1 MAWNIVIAGGGFGGL
16 YAARTLERVLPRASA
31 RITLVNDV
39 NFMLYTPLMP
49 GAAGGTLEPRHVV
62 VPLRDQLDHTDLRL
76 GRVTGANPDE
86 SCLLVHTLEGHEER
100 LRYDHLIVS
109 LGSVSRTLPIPGLA
123 EHATGFKSL
132 PEAIGLR
139 NRLVRHLEMAET
151 LDDPEQRAAYLTFV
165 FVGGGYAGVE
175 GLAELQDFAADAI
188 DEYPRCRTQG
198 MRWVL
203 VEAADRIMGEIAPDL
218 AEFCMRELRGRGIE
232 IRTRTTIEE
241 VTATAARLSDGETIP
256 TRSVCWTAGV
266 RPHPVV
272 ERLGLPLE
280 RGRIKV
286 DSYLQVAGRDN
297 VWAIGDCAA
306 VPDPAKKYKEP
317 CPPTCQHS
325 LRQGRNVARN
335 VAAAIGT
342 GRRRKFTYRT
352 LGVFVDLGRRKAVAS
367 TIGIKWRGTPA
378 WLLARTYHLAMMP
391 GMGRR
396 ARLLVDW
403 NVGLL
408 FGRDISELGQLGQP
422 PPSLDG
428 DSALEAH
435 SSGGTTAVHS

>member
-1 MAWNIVIAGGGFGGL
+1 
-16 YAARTLERVLPRASA
+16 
-31 RITLVNDV
+31 
-39 NFMLYTPLMP
+39 
-49 GAAGGTLEPRHVV
+49 
-62 VPLRDQLDHTDLRL
+62 
-76 GRVTGANPDE
+76 
-86 SCLLVHTLEGHEER
+86 
-100 LRYDHLIVS
+100 
-109 LGSVSRTLPIPGLA
+109 VSRTLPIPGLA
-123 EHATGFKSL
+123 DHGIGFKTL
-132 PEAIGLR
+132 PEAIALR
-139 NRLVRHLEMAET
+139 NRLVRSLEMAET
-151 LDDPEQRAAYLTFV
+151 LDDPNRRAEYLNFV

-188 DEYPRCRTQG
+188 QEYPRCRTQG

-203 VEAADRIMGEIAPDL
+203 VEAAERIMGEIAPDL

-232 IRTRTTIEE
+232 IKTRTLLEE
-241 VTATAARLSDGETIP
+241 VTATSARLSDGEVIP

-272 ERLGLPLE
+272 EKLGLPIGQG
-280 RGRIKV
+280 GRIEV
-286 DSYLQVAGRDN
+286 DSYMQVAGHER

-306 VPDPAKKYKEP
+306 VPDPAKRYAAP

-325 LRQGRNVARN
+325 LRQGRDVARN

-342 GRRRKFTYRT
+342 GKRRKFRYKT

-367 TIGIKWRGTPA
+367 TVGIKWRGTPA
-378 WLLARTYHLAMMP
+378 WLLARTYHLLAMP
-391 GMGRR
+391 GWGRR

-422 PPSLDG
+422 TPALADEP
-428 DSALEAH
+428 LEAH
-435 SSGGTTAVHS
+435 SSGGTTALH

>member
-1 MAWNIVIAGGGFGGL
+1 MAWRIVIAGGGFGGL
-16 YAARTLERVLPRASA
+16 YAARTLEKVLPRASA
-31 RITLVNDV
+31 RITLINDV

-62 VPLRDQLDHTDLRL
+62 VPLREQLEQTDLRL
-76 GRVTGANPDE
+76 GRVTGADPSQDCV
-86 SCLLVHTLEGHEER
+86 SVQTLEGHVER
-100 LRYDHLIVS
+100 IHYDHLIVA

-139 NRLVRHLEMAET
+139 NKLVRHLEMAET
-151 LDDPEQRAAYLTFV
+151 LEDPDARAEYLNFV

-188 DEYPRCRTQG
+188 QEYPRCKAQG

-203 VEAADRIMGEIAPDL
+203 VEAAERIMGEIAPDL

-232 IRTRTTIEE
+232 IRTRTTLEE
-241 VTATAARLSDGETIP
+241 VTATTARLSDGETIP

-266 RPHPVV
+266 RPHPVI
-272 ERLGLPLE
+272 ERLGLPLTE
-280 RGRIKV
+280 RGRIEV
-286 DSYLQVAGRDN
+286 DRYMQVAGHER
-297 VWAIGDCAA
+297 VWAIGDGAA

-342 GRRRKFTYRT
+342 GRSKPFRYKT

-367 TIGIKWRGTPA
+367 TLGIKWRGTPA
-378 WLLARTYHLAMMP
+378 WLLARTYHLAAMP

-396 ARLLVDW
+396 ARLLIDW

-422 PPSLDG
+422 PPSLHDETT
-428 DSALEAH
+428 LEAH
-435 SSGGTTAVHS
+435 SSGGTTAVH

>member
-62 VPLRDQLDHTDLRL
+62 VPLRDQLDQTDLRL
-76 GRVTGANPDE
+76 GRVVGAEPDE
-86 SCLLVHTLEGHEER
+86 NCLVVDALEGHQER
-100 LRYDHLIVS
+100 IHYDHLIVS

-188 DEYPRCRTQG
+188 EEYPRCRTQG

-218 AEFCMRELRGRGIE
+218 AEFCVRELRGRGIE

-272 ERLGLPLE
+272 ERLGLPLV
-280 RGRIKV
+280 RGRIEV
-286 DSYLQVAGRDN
+286 DSYLQVAGREN

-306 VPDPAKKYKEP
+306 VPDPAKRYKEP

-342 GRRRKFTYRT
+342 GRRRKFTYKT

-367 TIGIKWRGTPA
+367 TVGIKWRGTPA

-422 PPSLDG
+422 PPALDSHG
-428 DSALEAH
+428 ELQAH
-435 SSGGTTAVHS
+435 SSGGTPAVHS